1 MSFPGCRR
9 AGCRRRLAIPILS
22 GWLLAAVLFPATLQ
36 AQEKTVALFFTKE
49 LLYNIARDNE
59 GDATKEI
66 VERLK
71 GLSPSITEVDIL
83 REGGDVVLAYL
94 VQIDED
100 LEVKFNLTLEKMAF
114 YRMAAA
120 REDVDGMLKI
130 LRQAKTKEPLIQAI
144 AYRFDENYAI
154 IDLTVDLGPA
164 IRKREE
170 YEMMKAAAALTPPP
184 LKQKEEPPPVEPPPV
199 KKEAPPPPVA
209 APPPPAKAVEKK
221 PPRKAPDKKKAAS
234 EKEAPPPPKKAPVY
248 LSARALGDRPPPE
261 LDGRPSEA
269 AWEDAE
275 AYTFDVEGTSGTV
288 RVAMSA
294 LWGEDRIYFL
304 LRWKDREASV
314 EHHPW
319 EWSEANGEY
328 VVGKAVEDAVALQ
341 FPTKGR
347 MGDCMLSGREA
358 QADLWFWKAARTN
371 PVGYAEDGTL
381 TASTS
386 RIPKAN
392 FYKAE
397 NKATVWIKEKR
408 DAGTSPYRSQVAG
421 TFEGDTVRR
430 YLPRTP
436 SGSSADIRAKGLWA
450 KGLWTV
456 EFSRKLDTGDPADV
470 AFKPKGEHYFSVAV
484 FNRRERSEHSTSRE
498 LKLRLE

>member
-1 MSFPGCRR
+1 
-9 AGCRRRLAIPILS
+9 
-22 GWLLAAVLFPATLQ
+22 
-36 AQEKTVALFFTKE
+36 
-49 LLYNIARDNE
+49 
-59 GDATKEI
+59 
-66 VERLK
+66 
-71 GLSPSITEVDIL
+71 
-83 REGGDVVLAYL
+83 
-94 VQIDED
+94 
-100 LEVKFNLTLEKMAF
+100 
-114 YRMAAA
+114 
-120 REDVDGMLKI
+120 MLKI
-130 LRQAKTKEPLIQAI
+130 LRQAKTKEPLIQTV
-144 AYRFDENYAI
+144 AYRFDEHYAI

-170 YEMMKAAAALTPPP
+170 YEMMKAVAALAPPP
-184 LKQKEEPPPVEPPPV
+184 SKPVEELPPVEAPPAEKETPPEPAAGTRPQTRE
-199 KKEAPPPPVA
+199 KKEAKAPA
-209 APPPPAKAVEKK
+209 APAPAVEKK
-221 PPRKAPDKKKAAS
+221 PPGETPAKKKAAPK
-234 EKEAPPPPKKAPVY
+234 KEAPPPPKKAVAY
-248 LSARALGDRPPPE
+248 LSARALGDMPPPE
-261 LDGRPSEA
+261 LDGRLSEA
-269 AWEDAE
+269 AWEEAE
-275 AYTFDVEGTSGTV
+275 AFTFDVEGDSGAV
-288 RVAMSA
+288 KVAMSA

-304 LRWKDREASV
+304 LRWKDKEASV

-381 TASTS
+381 TASTG

-421 TFEGDTVRR
+421 TFEGDSIRR
-430 YLPRTP
+430 YLPRKP
-436 SGSSADIRAKGLWA
+436 SGSSADVRAKGLWG

-470 AFKPKGEHYFSVAV
+470 VFKPKGERYFSVAV
-484 FNRRERSEHSTSRE
+484 FNRRERREHSTSRE
-498 LKLRLE
+498 LLLRLE